1 VRSRSSTRLGL
12 AAALAAVAACIF
24 SPAATTASYTIVA
37 GGSPVTVIVSPSGTT
52 SNATFSGTA
61 GQRISLNFSSDTIQS
76 AKVSILKPG
85 GANLV
90 TPFQVTRSGYWFD
103 VHTLPLTGTYKI
115 LVDPNLTYTGHV
127 VLTLYDVPADPTG
140 PITADGT
147 PATVTTTT
155 PGQNGT
161 LTFTGT
167 ANQRVSVSLTGVTYS
182 AAKLRILEPD
192 SSLLYPTALAF
203 SPGGGFLEPK
213 TLPSNGT
220 YTIVVDPTLRAV
232 GQATVQLYTVPAD
245 QTGPV
250 LTDGTTATATTATP
264 GQNAYLTFNG
274 TANQRVSVI
283 LTNSTYGTA
292 RVSLLKPDGTALF
305 SPAVTVAGTD
315 AFVDTKTL
323 PTTGQY
329 KVFVDPQGA
338 DVGSLDVKLYDVPAD
353 VTGAIATNGTT
364 TTAATA
370 VPGQNALYTFSG
382 TLNQRVSIEL
392 PAGATY
398 DSAKVSILKPD
409 GTLLFSP
416 ALVASPPLA
425 AFHEPVTLPVTGTY
439 KVKVDPQGA
448 SVGQLDVKLW
458 IVTPDVTGAL
468 ANGVAK
474 VVNIASAGQGA
485 HLTYAGTAGQRIALN
500 LTGVTLGSSAC
511 CGAKIRV
518 LRPDGTTLVAWTT
531 FGTDGKFIDTKALN
545 LTGSY
550 KVDIDPVG
558 PATGSLNVTLYVVPA
573 DAAVT
578 SGALTSGG
586 TSVSVTTTVL
596 GQNGV
601 VSFAGTAG
609 QRFAF
614 ELVSF
619 SAGFCDVK
627 LSVLKPDATTLTFP
641 ICSTNGDWFE
651 TKTLPATGT
660 YKVKVDPQGTS
671 TGTAS
676 LKLYGVPADVNTALA
691 GSASL
696 SPGQNGSYTFTVTGG
711 PKTATITPT
720 AGGTINLVAARLQ
733 SADGSVDY
741 DVQFWDTSGGT
752 AVSGSLP
759 NGNYRLFLDPVG
771 DAGGSISFGLVLT

>member
-1 VRSRSSTRLGL
+1 M
-12 AAALAAVAACIF
+12 AACVF
-24 SPAATTASYTIVA
+24 SPLATPASYTIVA
-37 GGSPVTVIVSPSGTT
+37 GGAPVTVVVSTSGGT

-61 GQRISLNFSSDTIQS
+61 NQRISLNFSSDTIQS

-127 VLTLYDVPADPTG
+127 VLTLYDVPADPTA

-147 PATVTTTT
+147 PATVTTTV
-155 PGQNGT
+155 PGQNGSF
-161 LTFTGT
+161 TFSGTTG
-167 ANQRVSVSLTGVTYS
+167 QRISVNLSGVTYS
-182 AAKLRILEPD
+182 AAKLRIYNPD
-192 SSLLYPTALAF
+192 ASLLYPTALSF

-213 TLPSNGT
+213 TLPANGT
-220 YTIVVDPTLRAV
+220 YKIVVDPTLRAT
-232 GQATVQLYTVPAD
+232 GTATLQLYTVPND
-245 QTGPV
+245 PTGPV
-250 LTDGTTATATTATP
+250 LTDGTTATVTTTTP
-264 GQNAYLTFNG
+264 GQYGTLTFAG
-274 TANQRVSVI
+274 TAGQSVS
-283 LTNSTYGTA
+283 LLLGNSSYGSV
-292 RVSLLKPDGTALF
+292 RVSLKRPDTTDLF
-305 SPAVTVAGTD
+305 SPAVTVFGTD
-315 AFVDTKTL
+315 VFVDAKTL
-323 PTTGQY
+323 PTTGTY
-329 KVFVDPQGA
+329 TVFVDPQRAG
-338 DVGSLDVKLYDVPAD
+338 VGSLDVKVYNVPAD
-353 VTGAIATNGTT
+353 VTGAIATNGTP

-425 AFHEPVTLPVTGTY
+425 AFHDPVTLPVTGTY

-448 SVGQLDVKLW
+448 STGQLDVKLW
-458 IVTPDVTGAL
+458 IVPADVTGAL
-468 ANGVAK
+468 APGVAK
-474 VVNIASAGQGA
+474 VVSITAAGQGA

-500 LTGVTLGSSAC
+500 LTGVTLGSSSC

-518 LRPDGTTLVAWTT
+518 LRPDGTTLVLWTT
-531 FGTDGKFIDTKALN
+531 FGTDGKFIDTKALT
-545 LTGSY
+545 LTGTY
-550 KVDIDPVG
+550 KVDIDPSG
-558 PATGSLNVTLYVVPA
+558 PATGSLSLTLYLVPA
-573 DAAVT
+573 DAAPASV
-578 SGALTSGG
+578 ALTSGG
-586 TSVSVTTTVL
+586 TSASVTTTVP

-614 ELVSF
+614 ELLTF
-619 SAGFCDVK
+619 AGGFCNVK
-627 LSVLKPDATTLTFP
+627 LSVLKPDGTTLTFP
-641 ICSTNGDWFE
+641 ICSTDGDWFD
-651 TKTLPATGT
+651 TKTLPTTGT

-676 LKLYGVPADVNTALA
+676 LKLYGVPADVNVALA

-696 SPGQNGSYTFTVTGG
+696 SPGQNGSYTFTVAGG

-720 AGGTINLVAARLQ
+720 GGGTINLAAARLQ
-733 SADGSVDY
+733 NATGTVEY
-741 DVQFWDTSGGT
+741 DVQFWDTSGGA
-752 AVSGSLP
+752 AVSASLP
-759 NGNYRLFLDPVG
+759 DGNYRLFLDPVG
-771 DAGGSISFGLVLT
+771 DAGGSISFGLALT

>member
-37 GGSPVTVIVSPSGTT
+37 GGAPVTVVVSPSGTT

-140 PITADGT
+140 PVTADGT
-147 PATVTTTT
+147 PATVTTTV
-155 PGQNGT
+155 PGQNAK
-161 LTFTGT
+161 LTFSGT
-167 ANQRVSVSLTGVTYS
+167 ANQRVSVALSGVTYS
-182 AAKLRILEPD
+182 AAKLRILNPD
-192 SSLLYPTALAF
+192 SSLLYPTALGF
-203 SPGGGFLEPK
+203 GPGGGFLEPK
-213 TLPSNGT
+213 TLPTNGT

-232 GQATVQLYTVPAD
+232 GQATVQLYTVPND
-245 QTGPV
+245 PTGPV
-250 LTDGTTATATTATP
+250 LTDGTAATAITTTP
-264 GQNAYLTFNG
+264 GQNASLTFAG
-274 TANQRVSVI
+274 TAGQ
-283 LTNSTYGTA
+283 
-292 RVSLLKPDGTALF
+292 RVSLLLTNSSYGSVRVSLKRPDNTDLF
-305 SPAVTVAGTD
+305 SPAVTVFGTD
-315 AFVDTKTL
+315 VFVDTKTL
-323 PTTGQY
+323 PTTGTY
-329 KVFVDPQGA
+329 TVFVDPQGA
-338 DVGSLDVKLYDVPAD
+338 DVGSVDVKVYNVPAD
-353 VTGAIATNGTT
+353 VTGAIATNGTP

-409 GTLLFSP
+409 GTLLFTP
-416 ALVASPPLA
+416 ALLASPPLA

-448 SVGQLDVKLW
+448 STGQLDVKLW
-458 IVTPDVTGAL
+458 IVPPDVTGAL

-474 VVNIASAGQGA
+474 VVNITGAGQGA

-500 LTGVTLGSSAC
+500 LTGVTLGSSTC
-511 CGAKIRV
+511 CSGKVRV
-518 LRPDGTTLVAWTT
+518 LRPDGTTLVLWTT
-531 FGTDGKFIDTKALN
+531 FGTDGKFVDTKALT
-545 LTGSY
+545 LTGTY

-558 PATGSLNVTLYVVPA
+558 PATGSVTVTLYLVPA

-578 SGALTSGG
+578 SGALTSAG
-586 TSVSVTTTVL
+586 TSASVTTTVV
-596 GQNGV
+596 GQNGRI
-601 VSFAGTAG
+601 SFSGTAG

-614 ELVSF
+614 ELLTF
-619 SAGFCDVK
+619 AGGFCNVK
-627 LSVLKPDATTLTFP
+627 LSVLKPDGTTLTFP
-641 ICSTNGDWFE
+641 ICSTDGDWFE

-660 YKVKVDPQGTS
+660 YKIVVDPQGTN

-676 LKLYGVPADVNTALA
+676 LKLYAVPADVNVVLS
-691 GSASL
+691 GSATL

-720 AGGTINLVAARLQ
+720 AGGTINLVGAHLQ
-733 SADGSVDY
+733 SADGSVEY
-741 DVQFWDTSGGT
+741 DVQFWDTSGGG
-752 AVSGSLP
+752 AVSASLP
-759 NGNYRLFLDPVG
+759 NGNYRLYLDPVG
-771 DAGGSISFGLVLT
+771 NAGGSISFALALT